1 MVGRLLVR
9 LKYWRYRRRII
20 RMRESLD
27 MARIDISSATDEEI
41 ESEFLVLQQRLR
53 QAELELDLIRKRMKQ
68 KTKDGVYGTVE
79 RHDRD

>member
-9 LKYWRYRRRII
+9 LKYWRHRRRII

-27 MARIDISSATDEEI
+27 MARINISSATDEEI

>member
-9 LKYWRYRRRII
+9 LKYWRHRRRII

-41 ESEFLVLQQRLR
+41 ESEFLVLQQQLR

-68 KTKDGVYGTVE
+68 KTKDGAYVTGE
-79 RHDRD
+79 HHDRD

>member
-27 MARIDISSATDEEI
+27 MARIDFSSATDEEI
-41 ESEFLVLQQRLR
+41 ESEFLVLQRRLR
-53 QAELELDLIRKRMKQ
+53 QAELELDIIRKRIKQ
-68 KTKDGVYGTVE
+68 K
-79 RHDRD
+79 

>member
-9 LKYWRYRRRII
+9 LKYWRHRRRII

-27 MARIDISSATDEEI
+27 MARINISSATDEEI
-41 ESEFLVLQQRLR
+41 ESEFLVLQQQLR

>member
-9 LKYWRYRRRII
+9 LKYWRHRRRIF

-53 QAELELDLIRKRMKQ
+53 QAELELDRLRKRMKQ
-68 KTKDGVYGTVE
+68 KTKDGAYVTGE
-79 RHDRD
+79 HRDRD